1 MNFSQISI
9 TIAIGVLLAIVVLLF
24 IMGQRA
30 KGVHLTPLA
39 GVAFAFIIAGIIYS
53 ENRLMGYGLMGV
65 GVMFA
70 VIDMIRKLRKNK
82 KGGF

>member
-1 MNFSQISI
+1 MNNSQIYI
-9 TIAIGVLLAIVVLLF
+9 TIAIVVLLAIVLLLF

-39 GVAFAFIIAGIIYS
+39 GVAFAFIIAGIIFN

-65 GVMFA
+65 GVILAIM
-70 VIDMIRKLRKNK
+70 DMIRKLRSK
-82 KGGF
+82 